1 MAVNEHMVP
10 RQVAKNQD
18 IAEVQM
24 VRVTVAAQEVMH
36 EVATDRKEHLSVMML
51 QKDHITEAKEVPVAR
66 KHQDHSMK
74 NQNELIHRVMKTGQL
89 LKMDRNVHT
98 TEVKVVV
105 NVQDHPVMVTDQNV
119 LHE

>member
-1 MAVNEHMVP
+1 MVP
-10 RQVAKNQD
+10 RQVVKNRVL
-18 IAEVQM
+18 AEVQM
-24 VRVTVAAQEVMH
+24 VQANVAAQEVMH

-119 LHE
+119 HQE